1 MLSGSEVPAAN
12 FDSDHYAFP
21 TEDGE
26 RVKNA
31 AFFLRQRYFAGFLFE
46 AEEYDLGLKR
56 ICRFKALT
64 SSFSFLGEE
73 EKKGDRISCSKGKN
87 KQAFRVDIRVVMLD
101 KITVILFVLQ
111 TEMLLT
117 LSFPPRLPLQ
127 RVSFNG

>member
-1 MLSGSEVPAAN
+1 MLSGSQVPAAK
-12 FDSDHYAFP
+12 FDSDHYAFGDEEKSKECSLP
-21 TEDGE
+21 SDS
-26 RVKNA
+26 
-31 AFFLRQRYFAGFLFE
+31 RYFAGFLFG

-64 SSFSFLGEE
+64 SSFSFLEE
-73 EKKGDRISCSKGKN
+73 GGKKETEFLAPREN

-117 LSFPPRLPLQ
+117 HPLPFA
-127 RVSFNG
+127 RVSSNG